1 MRLIDI
7 LLPEFDRETGTT
19 RRVLERVP
27 DAALEWKPHDK
38 SMTLGG
44 LAAHVVDLPG
54 WTASIMNQ
62 NSFDLAAEGPISTAA
77 PTSTVDL
84 LALFDRNVVNARAL
98 LPGTI
103 DGELTEPWMLKR
115 GKQELFRL
123 PKIAMLRYLVL
134 NHLIHHRGQL
144 SVYLRLQDVDIPAI
158 YGPSADEGRFP

>member
-77 PTSTVDL
+77 AYLDRGSSGAVRPERGERESPSTGH
-84 LALFDRNVVNARAL
+84 DR
-98 LPGTI
+98 
-103 DGELTEPWMLKR
+103 R
-115 GKQELFRL
+115 G
-123 PKIAMLRYLVL
+123 A
-134 NHLIHHRGQL
+134 H
-144 SVYLRLQDVDIPAI
+144 
-158 YGPSADEGRFP
+158 

>member
-1 MRLIDI
+1 MRLIDV

-38 SMTLGG
+38 SMTLGE
-44 LAAHVVDLPG
+44 LAAHVADLPR
-54 WTASIMNQ
+54 WTVNVMNQ
-62 NSFDLAAEGPISTAA
+62 NSFDLAAEGRISTPA
-77 PTSTVDL
+77 PTSTVEL
-84 LALFDRNVVNARAL
+84 LALFDRNVTNARAL

-103 DGELTEPWMLKR
+103 DGTLVKPWTLKR

-144 SVYLRLQDVDIPAI
+144 SVYLRLQDVAIPAI
-158 YGPSADEGRFP
+158 YGPSADEGRLP